1 MFTVG
6 IEPKQEGVEDEDE
19 DADIDVKDV
28 EHDVAFFKE
37 LELEEFGGE
46 SDRILF
52 VFRQDVKV
60 VNVCDV
66 VLFSSF
72 DDGEEVIRFVLSL
85 GLSLFICIS
94 DLSLSVFSKFSLLIS
109 VDPADLGV
117 TLSFVATV
125 LDAVFTILVVEVMV
139 AGFTSG
145 SFSTLLPIRSAEDA
159 SANSFFAR
167 SETFCSV
174 GTSSTVKDEDSVG
187 LFNDVVL
194 LRVALCVELLLF
206 SGTDSD

>member
-109 VDPADLGV
+109 VDPADLGI

-145 SFSTLLPIRSAEDA
+145 SFSTLLPIRRAEDA
-159 SANSFFAR
+159 SANSFF
-167 SETFCSV
+167 C
-174 GTSSTVKDEDSVG
+174 
-187 LFNDVVL
+187 
-194 LRVALCVELLLF
+194 
-206 SGTDSD
+206 

>member
-1 MFTVG
+1 M
-6 IEPKQEGVEDEDE
+6 
-19 DADIDVKDV
+19 A
-28 EHDVAFFKE
+28 
-37 LELEEFGGE
+37 
-46 SDRILF
+46 
-52 VFRQDVKV
+52 
-60 VNVCDV
+60 
-66 VLFSSF
+66 LFSSF
-72 DDGEEVIRFVLSL
+72 DDGEEVMRFVLSL

-94 DLSLSVFSKFSLLIS
+94 DFLLSVFSKFSLFTT
-109 VDPADLGV
+109 VDSADLGV

-125 LDAVFTILVVEVMV
+125 LDGGFTIFVVEVMV

-145 SFSTLLPIRSAEDA
+145 SFSSLLPIRRAEDA

-194 LRVALCVELLLF
+194 LRVALCVKLLLF

>member
-37 LELEEFGGE
+37 LEFEEFGGE

-72 DDGEEVIRFVLSL
+72 DVGEEVIRFVLSL

-94 DLSLSVFSKFSLLIS
+94 VLSLSVFSKFSLFTS
-109 VDPADLGV
+109 VDPADLRD

-125 LDAVFTILVVEVMV
+125 LDAVFTIFVVEVMV
-139 AGFTSG
+139 AGFTSR
-145 SFSTLLPIRSAEDA
+145 SFSTLLPI
-159 SANSFFAR
+159 
-167 SETFCSV
+167 
-174 GTSSTVKDEDSVG
+174 
-187 LFNDVVL
+187 
-194 LRVALCVELLLF
+194 
-206 SGTDSD
+206 